1 MYKMRQIELKNL
13 LIKSIPELLGPLP
26 NGEDRPAQ
34 YIDYKKIITELLL
47 SPQNQKGGTF
57 AEIEE
62 IRPILDQ
69 LRTLKEGEFLELNE
83 TQYGQL
89 KARVAKLQVPINYPE
104 WLIFRDDI
112 AGAEEIE
119 RPSEPTGIPDMEDI
133 KKTYA
138 AVVPGSIEKTGR
150 FKPL

>member
-13 LIKSIPELLGPLP
+13 PIDSVHDLLGPLP
-26 NGEDRPAQ
+26 NGEKRPDQ
-34 YIDYKKIITELLL
+34 SIDYKKIITELLL
-47 SPQNQKGGTF
+47 SPQNQKGGNF

-69 LRTLKEGEFLELNE
+69 LRTLKEGEVLELNE

-104 WLIFRDDI
+104 WLTFRDDI
-112 AGAEEIE
+112 ADAEEIE
-119 RPSEPTGIPDMEDI
+119 RPSEPTGIPDVKD
-133 KKTYA
+133 
-138 AVVPGSIEKTGR
+138 VGSTSFPPVHK
-150 FKPL
+150 L